1 MGELRSFI
9 FIDQLQPQTLAYIA
23 TWMRGSLP
31 RRNMAAQVIEVAPGL
46 DIEALTDVALK
57 GAPMKAGI
65 LNRSRDA
72 SMLVPGASLLVYEM
86 APALFARVAANEPE
100 RAALNALINDGQMMG
115 TSGRVFMSGTTE
127 DLESARE
134 AITRTLNAIDGRGG

>member
-1 MGELRSFI
+1 MAEPRSFI
-9 FIDQLQPQTLAYIA
+9 FIDRLQPRTLAHIA

-31 RRNMAAQVIEVAPGL
+31 RSNMAAQIIKVAPGL

-57 GAPMKAGI
+57 GAPVKAGI

-72 SMLVPGASLLVYEM
+72 SMLVPGTSLLVYEM
-86 APALFARVAANEPE
+86 APALFACVAANEAE
-100 RAALNALINDGQMMG
+100 RAAPNALINDVQMMG
-115 TSGRVFMSGTTE
+115 TSGRVFMSGATE

-134 AITRTLNAIDGRGG
+134 AITRTLNAIEGRSG